1 MRYMNDDMKI
11 LEKQTFHWLVIKEKK
26 NKVRDEFVLD
36 TIANFKAG
44 AKEFAMDNYIMF
56 IDKLMNAYLRPL
68 EFNILEDRINVLEL
82 QVQELSKPVE
92 TKKEPIKEKSTF

>member
-1 MRYMNDDMKI
+1 MMQEEERKI

-26 NKVRDEFVLD
+26 NKARDEFVLE

-56 IDKLMNAYLRPL
+56 IDKLMTAYLRPI
-68 EFNILEDRINVLEL
+68 EFNILEDRIDVLEMQL
-82 QVQELSKPVE
+82 LELKKPIE
-92 TKKEPIKEKSTF
+92 KEPVKEKSTF